1 MPLVNEAVLIAGV
14 VVVVLVVLGITF
26 WARYKTVSTDEAMVV
41 TGSFLGSKNISDD
54 GSGRKIKVV
63 RGGGAFIWPIFQK
76 AELLSLLS
84 HKLDVTT
91 PEVYTEQGVPV
102 MADGVAIIKIGS
114 SVEDVA
120 TAAEQF
126 MGKPIQ
132 ALQSEAQEVLEGHLR
147 SIMGSMTVE
156 EVYRNRD
163 RFAQEVQSVAARD
176 LKKMGLQIVSFT
188 IKDVR
193 DKHGYLEALGKP
205 RIAMVKRDA
214 EIAEAEAVRDSRI
227 QKAQAEQEGQ
237 KAELLRDTNIA
248 EASKEKE
255 LKIAAFK
262 KDQDT
267 ARAEADQAYHIQ
279 EAKAKQIM
287 MEEQMKIELVR
298 KEREIDL
305 KEREITVSEK
315 QYDAQVKKKAEADR
329 FAVEQAAEAEK
340 SRKMRE
346 AEARKYS
353 IETEAKASA
362 EQQRLAGLAV
372 AEVERAQGTA
382 QADVIRLRGLAEA
395 EAKQKLAE
403 AFENY
408 GQAAILDI
416 VSKMLP
422 ELAGKI
428 ASPLSSIDKLTVVDT
443 GKGEGGGAARVSS
456 YVTELM
462 ATAPEMLKSV
472 SGLDLESMIKSFTG
486 QPAEP
491 NTPAASRSNNKTD
504 SRPTTPSGFLDAL
517 TVEPVTVITPN
528 DAQRTIDASAH
539 HQDTQDRVEERE
551 ESKA

>member
-1 MPLVNEAVLIAGV
+1 MPFVNEVVLIVAV
-14 VVVVLVVLGITF
+14 VVVVLMVLGITF

-54 GSGRKIKVV
+54 GSGRKIKIV

-76 AELLSLLS
+76 AEFLSLLS

-248 EASKEKE
+248 EAEKEKE

-362 EQQRLAGLAV
+362 EQQRLAGLAI

-382 QADVIRLRGLAEA
+382 EADVIRLRGLAEA

-416 VSKMLP
+416 ISKMLP

-443 GKGEGGGAARVSS
+443 GKGDSGGAARVSG

-491 NTPAASRSNNKTD
+491 HTPAASRSKSKTE
-504 SRPTTPSGFLDAL
+504 SRPTTATGLLDAL
-517 TVEPVTVITPN
+517 TAKPVAVVTPTESQRVI
-528 DAQRTIDASAH
+528 DHAVHQ
-539 HQDTQDRVEERE
+539 QDTQHVIEERE

>member
-1 MPLVNEAVLIAGV
+1 MTIINEMILIPAIVIVVLI
-14 VVVVLVVLGITF
+14 VLGITF

-41 TGSFLGSKNISDD
+41 TGSFLGNKNISDD
-54 GSGRKIKVV
+54 GAGRKIKIV

-76 AELLSLLS
+76 SEFLSLLS

-102 MADGVAIIKIGS
+102 LADGVAIIKIGS

-132 ALQSEAQEVLEGHLR
+132 ALQGEAQEVLEGHLR

-188 IKDVR
+188 IKDIR
-193 DKHGYLEALGKP
+193 DKHGYLESLGKP
-205 RIAMVKRDA
+205 RIAAVKRDA
-214 EIAEAEAVRDSRI
+214 DIAEAEALRDSRI
-227 QKAQAEQEGQ
+227 QKARAEEEGQ
-237 KAELLRDTNIA
+237 KAELLRDTHIA
-248 EASKEKE
+248 EAEKEKE

-267 ARAEADQAYHIQ
+267 ARAEADQAYQIQ

-287 MEEQMKIELVR
+287 IEEQMKIELVR

-305 KEREITVSEK
+305 KEKEITVREK
-315 QYDAQVKKKAEADR
+315 QYDAEVKKKAEADR
-329 FAVEQAAEAEK
+329 FAVEQAAQADK
-340 SRKMRE
+340 ARKMRE
-346 AEARKYS
+346 AEARQYS

-362 EQQRLAGLAV
+362 EQQRLAGLAT
-372 AEVERAQGTA
+372 ADAERAKGTA
-382 QADVIRLRGLAEA
+382 EAEVIRLRGLAEA

-416 VSKMLP
+416 VAKMLP

-428 ASPLSSIDKLTVVDT
+428 AEPLSSIDKLTVVDT
-443 GKGEGGGAARVSS
+443 GKGEGGGATRVSN

-472 SGLDLESMIKSFTG
+472 SGLDLEQLIQGFAGQKENSAERQPALSDKKRSYPVHIEAEDIQPVEMVTPTIDIQSTNIKSTNRISD
-486 QPAEP
+486 A
-491 NTPAASRSNNKTD
+491 TMDTD
-504 SRPTTPSGFLDAL
+504 
-517 TVEPVTVITPN
+517 
-528 DAQRTIDASAH
+528 
-539 HQDTQDRVEERE
+539 
-551 ESKA
+551 